1 MWRKKMTK
9 RIVVP
14 AVLLFIGL
22 NILLV
27 IFDADQTIE
36 KKSYVKQWTQVF
48 THDLY
53 NTSSTEGIL
62 TPAEETP
69 VYFDDDQGQFLQFL
83 VDKGEHVQTGDGL
96 FEYKVKDYQE
106 TEARLQQQTE
116 QLDEEIAAI
125 ENAIVQINAY
135 QFSESETIP
144 SSLPSS
150 LSPYGADAA
159 NNTDSVAEPETST
172 ESDSSSIEEAKY
184 LKEQYLAEKQ
194 IELAEKQAAL
204 NNTQAQLAELA
215 AGGDTVTVESP
226 VAGIVTE
233 LNQSLANP
241 LTVVSSEELIIEGT
255 LPEGKRKMIEQG
267 MEVKIS
273 IPDAAIQLNG
283 TIQALADVPEQKKEK
298 GKSDYRFQIQ
308 FNEES
313 HQNNEGGSGITEEPT
328 DETIGQTTEE
338 AATVSEPEEPL
349 LAGYHADLEIITEQ
363 ELDSAAVFTRQ
374 LAKDKLIPSLWVLNE
389 NGRLELRPIELGLN
403 MDVYQGIASGASA
416 GDWIV
421 DSEKGY
427 QQAGTQFVT
436 PIKENL
442 VPWRQIFYGNKGTF
456 KPASFLTGIV
466 SR

>member
-1 MWRKKMTK
+1 MLRKKAKK

-14 AVLLFIGL
+14 AILLFIGI

-27 IFDADQTIE
+27 IFDADQTVD

-53 NTSSTEGIL
+53 HTSSTEGIL
-62 TPAEETP
+62 TPAEDTP
-69 VYFDDDQGQFLQFL
+69 VYFDDDQGRFLQFL
-83 VDKGEHVQTGDGL
+83 VEKGEHVQTGDGL
-96 FEYKVKDYQE
+96 FEYQVSDYQE
-106 TEARLQQQTE
+106 TEAQLQQQTE
-116 QLDEEIAAI
+116 QLEEEIAAI
-125 ENAIVQINAY
+125 ENAIAQINAY
-135 QFSESETIP
+135 QFSESETMP

-150 LSPYGADAA
+150 LAPFGPDTTS
-159 NNTDSVAEPETST
+159 NTDSAAETETDI
-172 ESDSSSIEEAKY
+172 ESDSSSAEEAKY
-184 LKEQYLAEKQ
+184 LKEQYIAEKQ

-204 NNTQAQLAELA
+204 NNAQSQLAELA
-215 AGGDTVTVESP
+215 AGGDTVTIESP

-267 MEVKIS
+267 MEVRIS

-283 TIQALADVPEQKKEK
+283 TIQSLADVPEQDNEKKQ
-298 GKSDYRFQIQ
+298 SDYHFEIE
-308 FNEES
+308 FNEEPD
-313 HQNNEGGSGITEEPT
+313 QNNEGGITEELT
-328 DETIGQTTEE
+328 GETNGQTTEE
-338 AATVSEPEEPL
+338 EDTVAEPEETL

-403 MDVYQGIASGASA
+403 MDVYQGIASGAST
-416 GDWIV
+416 GEWIV

-442 VPWRQIFYGNKGTF
+442 VPWRQIFHRNEGTF
-456 KPASFLTGIV
+456 KPVSFLTGIV